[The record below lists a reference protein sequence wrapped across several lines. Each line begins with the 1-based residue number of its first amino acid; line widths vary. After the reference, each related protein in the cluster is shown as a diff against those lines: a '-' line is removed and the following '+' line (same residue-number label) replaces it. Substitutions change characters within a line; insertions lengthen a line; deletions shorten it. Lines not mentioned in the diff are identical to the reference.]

1 MKNNLKLIILLLLL
15 LSMLLVACVPSNT
28 TSTAETSDI
37 ISDTDT
43 SNSESKAQIPP
54 DESDIETSEAES
66 HQWIDTSDINDDS
79 ISDESA
85 VEEKWVGENTNANIA
100 PICGEFDM
108 NYVCSP
114 YPSAVVDV
122 NLPIIKMVL
131 EETNPE
137 MVDAFE
143 VTVKSF
149 FTDARYNKAMETPP
163 VYEFIKIYN
172 IQKEDFIRANEKY
185 KEIKPEASFTDE
197 QIELLFSGEPV
208 DTITKGL
215 LRKIAWYHD
224 GRVYNV
230 DSLYSHALWKW
241 DVLVDLNK
249 DGEVAEFFQSIVDD
263 WTYLYA
269 DYWPWT
275 YLDEDFWVYSKKEV
289 LECMYPLEDF
299 LLIIEALN
307 EEQINEH

>member
-1 MKNNLKLIILLLLL
+1 MKNNLKLIVLLLLL
-15 LSMLLVACVPSNT
+15 LSMLLASCVPSST
-28 TSTAETSDI
+28 TSTTDNSITSEPESFI
-37 ISDTDT
+37 E
-43 SNSESKAQIPP
+43 SNP
-54 DESDIETSEAES
+54 DESDSETSEAES
-66 HQWIDTSDINDDS
+66 HQWIDTSDINDNS
-79 ISDESA
+79 ISDES
-85 VEEKWVGENTNANIA
+85 VFEDKWVGENTNTNIA
-100 PICGEFDM
+100 PICGEFSFGHM
-108 NYVCSP
+108 NSP

-149 FTDARYNKAMETPP
+149 FTDGRYSKPMETPP

-185 KEIKPEASFTDE
+185 KKIKPEASFTDE

-224 GRVYNV
+224 GRVYNL
-230 DSLYSHALWKW
+230 DSLYAHALWKW

-249 DGEVAEFFQSIVDD
+249 DGEVVEFFQSIVDD

-269 DYWPWT
+269 DFWPWT

-289 LECMYPLEDF
+289 LECDYPLEDL